1 MGTPHIKFFIRSG
14 SKTVVQLRG
23 AYGTVVMNQDDP
35 SRLIVARSGSPLVI
49 GYGVGENFLASD
61 PLALLSV
68 TRRFAYLEEGDVA
81 EITRHTVDIY
91 SRDGQKVEREI
102 HEGNFE
108 ADAADKGPYRHYMQK
123 EIFEQPVA
131 IMNTLD
137 GRIEN
142 GKVKLMQLVRMQQR
156 FYRKL
161 NTCKS

>member
-1 MGTPHIKFFIRSG
+1 M
-14 SKTVVQLRG
+14 VQLRG
-23 AYGTVVMNQDDP
+23 AYGTVVLNEEEP
-35 SRLIVARSGSPLVI
+35 EHLIVARSGSPLVI

-81 EITRHTVDIY
+81 EITRRTVDIY
-91 SRDGQKVEREI
+91 DREGNKVEREI

-108 ADAADKGPYRHYMQK
+108 ADAADKGQYRHYMQK

-137 GRIEN
+137 GRIKD
-142 GKVKLMQLVRMQQR
+142 GKVDISAIAPNAAEI
-156 FYRKL
+156 YRK
-161 NTCKS
+161 